1 MNEEAQTDPYA
12 LLLALDAEA
21 RDNQLVSD
29 AADEYRQT
37 NSYLSFSVCSKGVLL
52 PIGEIIEL
60 VSTPSIVEI
69 PIMQPWMRGIANIR
83 GSLLPLTD
91 LEGFFCEKRQS
102 LGANSRVLII
112 EKGSSRYGL
121 LVPEVYGIKEIAPEK
136 LREIQPDAGNPL
148 SGFCT
153 LHASSGGKEWYLL
166 DFDSL
171 IGDERFMEVA
181 A

>member
-1 MNEEAQTDPYA
+1 MNEGPETDPYA
-12 LLLALDAEA
+12 LLLALDARA

-29 AADEYRQT
+29 SADEYRQT
-37 NSYLSFSVCSKGVLL
+37 NTYLSFSICGKGVLL

-69 PIMQPWMRGIANIR
+69 PVMKPWMRGIANIR

-91 LEGFFCEKRQS
+91 LEGFFCDRRQS

-136 LREIQPDAGNPL
+136 LQEFQPGAGDPL
-148 SGFCT
+148 AGFCT
-153 LHASSGGKEWYLL
+153 LHANAGGKEWHLL
-166 DFDSL
+166 DFELL